1 MLHSVDLSLATHGPA
16 QFLTRFATLGR
27 GNAID
32 DLDSA
37 HENSR
42 ERQSVTQPGGR
53 RMPGRNGKAGGTR
66 AKRPPKVSASKM
78 STLLLGE
85 YLIRRL
91 QDYGVRHVFGLPGD
105 FVLQFYSLLEKSPLE
120 VVGTTREDCAGYAA
134 DAYARVNGIGA
145 VCVTYCVGGL
155 SLCNSIAGA
164 YAEKS
169 PVVVISGA
177 PGVEERR
184 SNPLLHHRVR
194 DFNTQREVFQKIT
207 VADADLSDP
216 LTAFRE
222 IDRCLEAC
230 VRYKRPVYLEL
241 PRDRVHARCP
251 YPHRPR
257 LETPKSHQESL
268 QEALQE
274 AAEMIS
280 RSERPVIIAGVEMHR
295 FGLSDEVVKF
305 AEKNQIGMTATLLGK
320 SVVSEKHPLFV
331 GIYEGAM
338 CREQV
343 RKFVEDSDC
352 IILLGAFL
360 TDIDLGIYTAQL
372 DPAKCIY
379 ATADDLRISHHHFH
393 DVLITDFVKGL
404 VKLDLKPSKRPLPPK
419 PKTHERFLVDA
430 DKPMTTARLF
440 ARINDLLDE
449 NMVVVA
455 DVGDSLFGAAELTIY
470 RRTEFLSPAYYTSM
484 GFAIPASIGAQV
496 ANRKLRPIV
505 LVGDG
510 AFQMTCLELSTAVR
524 YNFNPIVIVLNNKGY
539 TTERFIQD
547 GPFNDILNWQYHRL
561 PDLLGGGWG
570 FEVRTEGELDQS
582 LNAALAHRDAFSL
595 LNVHLDPYD
604 VSPALKRLG
613 ERLSKRI

>member
-1 MLHSVDLSLATHGPA
+1 MA
-16 QFLTRFATLGR
+16 
-27 GNAID
+27 
-32 DLDSA
+32 
-37 HENSR
+37 
-42 ERQSVTQPGGR
+42 
-53 RMPGRNGKAGGTR
+53 GRNGKAAR
-66 AKRPPKVSASKM
+66 AKRAKRQSSAVVAA
-78 STLLLGE
+78 TVTRAAAPTVGE

-91 QDYGVRHVFGLPGD
+91 QDYGVRHVFGIPGD
-105 FVLQFYSLLEKSPLE
+105 FVLQFYGQLQDSPIE
-120 VVGTTREDCAGYAA
+120 VVGATREDCAGYAA

-155 SLCNSIAGA
+155 SLCNAIAGA

-207 VADADLSDP
+207 VADASLDDP

-230 VRYKRPVYLEL
+230 ERYKRPVYLEL
-241 PRDRVHARCP
+241 PRDRVQSRCP
-251 YPHRPR
+251 YPHQPHA
-257 LETPKSHQESL
+257 EKPQSHKESL
-268 QEALQE
+268 QEALRE
-274 AAEMIS
+274 AGDMIA
-280 RSERPVIIAGVEMHR
+280 RSQKPVIIAGVEMHR

-305 AEKNQIGMTATLLGK
+305 AEKTQIAMSATLLGK
-320 SVVSEKHPLFV
+320 SVVSEKHPLFI

-338 CREQV
+338 CRESC
-343 RKFVEDSDC
+343 RRFVEDSDL

-360 TDIDLGIYTAQL
+360 TDIDLGIYTAHI
-372 DPAKCIY
+372 DPGKCIY
-379 ATADDLRISHHHFH
+379 ATADDLRISHHHYH

-404 VKLDLKPSKRPLPPK
+404 LKLDAKPSKRAVPPK
-419 PKTHERFLVDA
+419 PKHEHFVLDA
-430 DKPMTTARLF
+430 DRPVTTARLF

-455 DVGDSLFGAAELTIY
+455 DVGDCLFGAADLTIY

-484 GFAIPASIGAQV
+484 GFAVPASIGAQV
-496 ANRKLRPIV
+496 ANQKLRPIV

-524 YNFNPIVIVLNNKGY
+524 RGFNPIVIVLNNKGY

-547 GPFNDILNWQYHRL
+547 GPFNDILNWEYHRL

-570 FEVRTEGELDQS
+570 FEVRTEGDLDQS
-582 LNAALAHRDAFSL
+582 LNAALAHQDAFSL
-595 LNVHLDPYD
+595 INVHLDPFD

>member
-1 MLHSVDLSLATHGPA
+1 
-16 QFLTRFATLGR
+16 
-27 GNAID
+27 
-32 DLDSA
+32 
-37 HENSR
+37 
-42 ERQSVTQPGGR
+42 
-53 RMPGRNGKAGGTR
+53 MPGRDGKAVKSAGSR
-66 AKRPPKVSASKM
+66 RRPVRRTPRRRTQTSP
-78 STLLLGE
+78 TIGE
-85 YLIRRL
+85 YLIQRL
-91 QDYGVRHVFGLPGD
+91 QDYGVRHVFGIPGD
-105 FVLQFYSLLEKSPLE
+105 FVLQFYAQLQDSPVE
-120 VVGTTREDCAGYAA
+120 VVGATREDCAGYAA

-155 SLCNSIAGA
+155 SLCNTIAGA

-184 SNPLLHHRVR
+184 SNPLLHHKVR

-230 VRYKRPVYLEL
+230 ARYKRPVYLEL
-241 PRDRVHARCP
+241 PRDRVQTKCP
-251 YPHRPR
+251 YPHKPSS
-257 LETPKSHQESL
+257 EKPQSHKESL
-268 QEALQE
+268 QEALHE
-274 AAEMIS
+274 AAEMIGAC
-280 RSERPVIIAGVEMHR
+280 ERPVIMAGVEMHR

-305 AEKNQIGMTATLLGK
+305 AEKTQIAMTSTLLGK

-338 CREQV
+338 CRESV

-352 IILLGAFL
+352 IIQLGAFL
-360 TDIDLGIYTAQL
+360 TDIDLGIFTAHL
-372 DPAKCIY
+372 EPSKCIY

-404 VKLDLKPSKRPLPPK
+404 LKLDIKPAKRPLPAK
-419 PKTHERFLVDA
+419 PKLDVHFVAEPERPV
-430 DKPMTTARLF
+430 TTARLF

-455 DVGDSLFGAAELTIY
+455 DVGDCLFGAAELTIY

-484 GFAIPASIGAQV
+484 GFAVPASIGAQV
-496 ANRKLRPIV
+496 ANQNLRPLV

-524 YNFNPIVIVLNNKGY
+524 RDFNPIVVVLNNKGY

-547 GPFNDILNWQYHRL
+547 GPFNDILNWDYHRL

-582 LNAALAHRDAFSL
+582 LNAALAHKDAFSL
-595 LNVHLDPYD
+595 INVHLDPFD